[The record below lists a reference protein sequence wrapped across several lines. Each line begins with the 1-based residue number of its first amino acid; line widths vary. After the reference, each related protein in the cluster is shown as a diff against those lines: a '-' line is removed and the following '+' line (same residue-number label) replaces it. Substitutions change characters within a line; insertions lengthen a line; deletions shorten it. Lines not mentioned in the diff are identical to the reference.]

1 MAFVLMAPGG
11 CTSLSHQGRVGL
23 ASAEPD
29 PPSGA
34 KKGEPLRVKIGCTP
48 PHPKF
53 STKEVFAFS
62 RLCQK
67 QGPKEQTWAHVS
79 GKAD

>member
-1 MAFVLMAPGG
+1 MFVYLA
-11 CTSLSHQGRVGL
+11 TSLSRQGRVGL

-29 PPSGA
+29 PPLGA
-34 KKGEPLRVKIGCTP
+34 KKGEPLFFKIGCTS

-53 STKEVFAFS
+53 SIKKAFALS
-62 RLCQK
+62 RPCQK
-67 QGPKEQTWAHVS
+67 QGPKERTRVHVS